1 MEIHVVRVTPCRQH
15 DVPMNCR
22 NRVLTKEDIMDP
34 QTLLLVHT
42 GLSFV
47 ALALGAVA
55 IGAYFQPTPHIWTRA
70 FLLVQALVLGTG
82 FLFPLPAVTP
92 AVAVGIVGTLV
103 LIGMALAVYA
113 FRLEG
118 IWSQLFAIG
127 VVVSTF
133 FQAFVTVAQAF
144 TKLPELKALAP
155 TGSEPAFA
163 LSELVVLAVFVFIG
177 WKVWRRSGPTAAIAA

>member
-1 MEIHVVRVTPCRQH
+1 ME
-15 DVPMNCR
+15 DY
-22 NRVLTKEDIMDP
+22 IMEP

-42 GLSFV
+42 GLSFL
-47 ALALGAVA
+47 ALAFGAVA
-55 IGAYFQPTPHIWTRA
+55 IGAYFQQTPRIWTRV

-82 FLFPLPAVTP
+82 FLFPLPGVTP
-92 AVAVGIVGTLV
+92 AVAVGVIGTLV

-113 FRLEG
+113 FRLQG
-118 IWSQLFAIG
+118 IWARLFALG

-155 TGSEPAFA
+155 TGTEFAFA
-163 LSELVVLAVFVFIG
+163 ISELAVLLIFVLIG
-177 WKVWRRSGPTAAIAA
+177 WRVWRRVGSTIPQTPDHLLSAAG